1 MTVKG
6 WITLIFA
13 IWLIVSVLIP
23 GISGSKG
30 ANLANFLVV
39 GIIFLITGLTSLK
52 DSRVPAWIVL
62 LTGIWLIISAF
73 IPGITGS
80 RGAAIANGIIFGVLD
95 LILSF
100 YLKKKKEQTS

>member
-30 ANLANFLVV
+30 ANLANFLIV

>member
-1 MTVKG
+1 M
-6 WITLIFA
+6 
-13 IWLIVSVLIP
+13 
-23 GISGSKG
+23 
-30 ANLANFLVV
+30 

>member
-6 WITLIFA
+6 WITFIFS
-13 IWLIVSVLIP
+13 IWLIVSALIP

-30 ANLANFLVV
+30 ANLANFLIV

-52 DSRVPAWIVL
+52 DSRVPAWVVL

-95 LILSF
+95 LVLSF
-100 YLKKKKEQTS
+100 YLRKRKEQTS